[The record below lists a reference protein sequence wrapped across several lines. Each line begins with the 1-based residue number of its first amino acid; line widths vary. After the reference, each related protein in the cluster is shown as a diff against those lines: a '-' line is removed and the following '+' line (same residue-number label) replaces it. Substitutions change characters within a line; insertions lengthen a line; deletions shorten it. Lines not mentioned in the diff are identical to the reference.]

1 MERRWCLNCDGIP
14 TWKASCDVCGDEF
27 EADRLDNPYPKGVGC
42 PTCRKRKL
50 EPLGRLHFAT
60 DAPTFVTVVDETED
74 LEAPIDEPT

>member
-1 MERRWCLNCDGIP
+1 MNCDGLPIWRATCP
-14 TWKASCDVCGDEF
+14 NCRDEF
-27 EADRLDNPYPKGVGC
+27 EADRLDNPYPKGADC

-60 DAPTFVTVVDETED
+60 DAPTFTTVEAVAEED